1 MLFIHKKYT
10 INRKFRVPLK
20 QGAHFLDA
28 GAQIQ
33 DSLVFSSSA

>member
-1 MLFIHKKYT
+1 MEKT
-10 INRKFRVPLK
+10 K

-33 DSLVFSSSA
+33 DSWIFHHQYEISDR